1 MERRPVWRGQLR
13 LALVSCPVAL
23 FTAAHQRASL
33 HFHFINPKT
42 GHRVRSVTRDAE
54 TDEDVSRSDLVKG
67 YEFKKD
73 HYLLMSDEDF
83 ASAKTESSSVMKI
96 EKFVEQSAIDPI
108 YYDSSYYLMPDGDA
122 GEEIYAVLQTA
133 IEKTGM
139 AALTRV
145 VMAQRERVVAL
156 RIIGKGIVAHTLHE
170 PRDLNDPQKM
180 FDELPTAKPDADM
193 IKLAEQLIERQTGP
207 FDAKDFEDRY
217 EQRLR
222 AVIDAKLKGEGVEP
236 EEEDEG
242 SSNVIDLMAAL
253 RQSLGQSGKEAKPAK
268 AAAKPAAKPAARK
281 KAR

>member
-1 MERRPVWRGQLR
+1 MEHRPIWRGQLR
-13 LALVSCPVAL
+13 LALVSCPVVL
-23 FTAAHQRASL
+23 FTAAHQRTNL

-54 TDEDVSRSDLVKG
+54 TDEDVSRNDLVKG

-73 HYLLMSDEDF
+73 HYLLLDDTDF
-83 ASAKTESSSVMKI
+83 ESAKTESSSVMKV
-96 EKFVEQSAIDPI
+96 EKFVALASIDPI

-133 IEKTGM
+133 IQQSGM

-156 RIIGKGIVAHTLHE
+156 RVIGRGLVAHTLHE
-170 PRDLNDPQKM
+170 ARDLNDPAKM
-180 FDELPTAKPDADM
+180 FDELPKVKPNAEM
-193 IKLAEQLIERQTGP
+193 IKLAKQLIDRQTGP
-207 FDAKDFEDRY
+207 YDPADFEDRY

-236 EEEDEG
+236 EAEDAG
-242 SSNVIDLMAAL
+242 SDNVIDLMAAL
-253 RQSLGQSGKEAKPAK
+253 RQSLGKDETKKEEKPKTKTA
-268 AAAKPAAKPAARK
+268 PRK
-281 KAR
+281 RRNSA

>member
-1 MERRPVWRGQLR
+1 MEHRPIWRGQLR

-23 FTAAHQRASL
+23 FTATHQRSNL

-73 HYLLMSDEDF
+73 HYLLLDDADF
-83 ASAKTESSSVMKI
+83 ESAKTESSSVMKI
-96 EKFVEQSAIDPI
+96 EKFIELASIDPI

-133 IEKTGM
+133 IERAGM

-145 VMAQRERVVAL
+145 VMAQRERVVAV
-156 RIIGKGIVAHTLHE
+156 RVIGRGLVAHTLHE
-170 PRDLNDPQKM
+170 ARDLNDPAKM
-180 FDELPTAKPDADM
+180 FDELPKAKSDAEM
-193 IKLAEQLIERQTGP
+193 IKLAEQLIARQTGP
-207 FDAKDFEDRY
+207 YDPADFEDRY

-222 AVIDAKLKGEGVEP
+222 AVIEAKLRGEGVEP
-236 EEEDEG
+236 DSEETGND
-242 SSNVIDLMAAL
+242 NVIDLMAAL
-253 RQSLGQSGKEAKPAK
+253 RQSLDKAEPAKDDKAKPK
-268 AAAKPAAKPAARK
+268 ASPRK
-281 KAR
+281 RRKSA